1 MHNLAYKIE
10 PADETVAA
18 ENDLNNNDHGGTC
31 AACGERLFGDNAP
44 EVLWQ
49 AWRAFWEISGPS
61 SVELLC
67 GACGEYLHKIFND

>member
-10 PADETVAA
+10 SAHETVAA
-18 ENDLNNNDHGGTC
+18 ESEPTNIEYGGSC
-31 AACGERLFGDNAP
+31 AACGEKLFGENAP
-44 EVLWQ
+44 ELLWQ
-49 AWRAFWEISGPS
+49 AWRAFCEVSGVC